1 MQSLVNRL
9 DARDVQESRTS
20 RQTLVP
26 LATVVFAAED
36 TKQSLAVCASKRSLI
51 CGSNY
56 SYLHTNWLRR
66 LQTRVYFMC
75 LVNASKQRQQR
86 QQTIN
91 LPSVSE
97 GDNFGGSNDS
107 SSGGIDSRSTSRGN
121 ETKHRFSSTSQSR
134 RQQDSCTSSAQPQR
148 EQWQRLRDAPIN
160 LSMQSAKQLNHRSE
174 RMPSLMS
181 TKASIYSIDGA
192 CSCNQRWSS
201 MQSGARVRQVSFDA
215 RFFIPFAKGFVLRT
229 NDYKLRRLFYLQTR
243 KRGSCA
249 SQLRCQVRFKLRES
263 QIRKDSA

>member
-1 MQSLVNRL
+1 
-9 DARDVQESRTS
+9 
-20 RQTLVP
+20 
-26 LATVVFAAED
+26 
-36 TKQSLAVCASKRSLI
+36 
-51 CGSNY
+51 
-56 SYLHTNWLRR
+56 
-66 LQTRVYFMC
+66 MC

-97 GDNFGGSNDS
+97 GNNFGGSNDS
-107 SSGGIDSRSTSRGN
+107 SGGGIDSRSTSRGN

-174 RMPSLMS
+174 RMPSSMS
-181 TKASIYSIDGA
+181 TKASIYSIDGS

-229 NDYKLRRLFYLQTR
+229 NGYKLRRLFYLQTR
-243 KRGSCA
+243 ANEGA
-249 SQLRCQVRFKLRES
+249 ALRNSDVKYDSSFVNLRFGRTLHDKCKSFIPYSYWLWLKIAGISLIARKLFRHNFFSNNLHFTRECENIS
-263 QIRKDSA
+263 PSDILSDKLNFILSILKFRRI